1 MKDYLLSIIKGER
14 KGIEAFLVKGAL
26 KPLSYLYA
34 AGLKTYLAPYRMGL
48 RKQYRLPCP
57 VISVGNISVGGTGK
71 TSMTIR
77 ICEYLIDNQ
86 IKTCV
91 LNRGYLGEN
100 ENNAAIVSNGERI
113 FLNARKAG
121 DEAHLLA
128 SLLWNTP
135 VLVGRDRR
143 RTGMLAWEEFHPEA
157 IVLDDG
163 MQYYQLHRDLEIAL
177 VDATNPFGNGN
188 VFPSGLLREPPSHL
202 RRAQCVVITNADKVP
217 SEELDRIRKRIIG
230 ITHRSKIYASCYQ
243 VECLRA
249 LDGSNTLPSTWL
261 AGRRIASFCA
271 LGNPDNFEEQLNRE
285 GAIIKASLRLADH
298 REPKMGDLQKLIAEA
313 ESNGAEGIVV
323 SEKDAVKLPPISRPI
338 PFYALIVRQILDDE
352 DGFFALIRET
362 VNGKRGSWNVEKR
375 S

>member
-1 MKDYLLSIIKGER
+1 MKDYFLSIIHGER
-14 KGIEAFLVKGAL
+14 ISLDAMLIKGAL
-26 KPLSYLYA
+26 KPLSLLYA
-34 AGLKTYLAPYRMGL
+34 AGLKIYLAPYRVGL
-48 RKQYRLPCP
+48 RKQFRLPCA

-71 TSMTIR
+71 TSLTIR

-91 LNRGYLGEN
+91 LNRGYRGEN
-100 ENNAAIVSNGERI
+100 ENGAAVVSNGERI

-143 RTGMLAWEEFHPEA
+143 RTGMMAWEEFHPKA

-202 RRAQCVVITNADKVP
+202 RRAHCVVITNVDKISP
-217 SEELDRIRKRIIG
+217 HELDYLRKRIVG
-230 ITHRSKIYASCYQ
+230 ITHRTKIFTASYQ

-249 LDGSNTLPSTWL
+249 LDGSHTLPPTWL
-261 AGRRIASFCA
+261 SGKRIASFCA
-271 LGNPDNFEEQLNRE
+271 LGNPDNFEEQLHRE
-285 GAIIKASLRLADH
+285 GAITKASLRLADH
-298 REPKMGDLQKLIAEA
+298 QEPKMGDLHKLIADA
-313 ESNGAEGIVV
+313 ENNGAEGIVV
-323 SEKDAVKLPPISRPI
+323 SEKDAVKLPPISRPL
-338 PFYALIVRQILDDE
+338 PFYALIVRQLLDDE
-352 DGFFALIRET
+352 DGFFAIIRET
-362 VNGKRGSWNVEKR
+362 VNGKRETWNVEKR